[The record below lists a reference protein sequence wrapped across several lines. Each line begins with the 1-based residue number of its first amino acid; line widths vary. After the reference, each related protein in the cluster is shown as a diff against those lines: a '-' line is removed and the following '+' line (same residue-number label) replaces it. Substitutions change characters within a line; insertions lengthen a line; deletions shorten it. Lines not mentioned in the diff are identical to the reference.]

1 MYYVPDI
8 YYFTWDRLEG
18 RDTNGS
24 VCAFVN
30 VFVVNLMSIG
40 GFKRWYVTPNSRIRL
55 NDVTIISSPI
65 FLYFIFIFL
74 FDLHLKG

>member
-18 RDTNGS
+18 RDTNGC

-30 VFVVNLMSIG
+30 VS
-40 GFKRWYVTPNSRIRL
+40 W
-55 NDVTIISSPI
+55 
-65 FLYFIFIFL
+65 
-74 FDLHLKG
+74 